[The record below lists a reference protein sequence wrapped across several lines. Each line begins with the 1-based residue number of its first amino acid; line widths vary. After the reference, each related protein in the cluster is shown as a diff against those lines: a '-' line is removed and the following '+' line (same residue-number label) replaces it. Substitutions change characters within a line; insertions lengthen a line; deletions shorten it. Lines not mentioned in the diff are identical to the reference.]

1 MTPHPPIEN
10 QGDGRRSTLRRI
22 AASKTGAVGL
32 AILALLF
39 LVALLAPWLAPYEAY
54 SIQATKLMPPSATYP
69 MGTDNIG
76 RDLLS
81 LVLMGTRTSLAIGI
95 IAAVMALLVGAFF
108 GLVAGYFP
116 GAVEAAFLRI
126 TDLFQTLPVIVVV
139 LFVTAQFGSGFWLL
153 TICVALVIWPLEAK
167 LIHGQVLYFRNRE
180 FIVAAEAAGLSN
192 VHIIFREILPNA
204 LPSIVVQVALDAS
217 VAIMIE
223 SGLGFLGLTD
233 PSVPS
238 WGSLLNAAQNYLESA
253 WWMSLFPGMAIS
265 LAILGFNFFADGV
278 NDALNPRRRGNRLRW
293 SRAG

>member
-10 QGDGRRSTLRRI
+10 QGDGRGSTLRRI

-54 SIQATKLMPPSATYP
+54 SIQATKLMPPSAMYP

-116 GAVEAAFLRI
+116 GAVEATFLRV

-153 TICVALVIWPLEAK
+153 TTCVALVIWPLEAK

-204 LPSIVVQVALDAS
+204 LPPIVVQVALDAS